1 MHRYQRRWP
10 EDFSNW
16 PRPDLETLHFR
27 DANDVA
33 CFAEVDPV
41 LAWRTW
47 PEVWH
52 LDDKGSIRCSS
63 KGSSLDSV
71 RSFAKRPAE
80 MLLCRE
86 EPVDPPC
93 PNHWLV
99 IEPRH
104 PGLADQYEVSEEDAR
119 AFLRLRRGLTRH
131 GILLLDVMVFDQEF
145 HWWSLHELTSGTTTW
160 TW

>member
-1 MHRYQRRWP
+1 MHTYQRRWP
-10 EDFSNW
+10 EVFSDW
-16 PRPDLETLHFR
+16 RGPRRGSIQFR
-27 DANDVA
+27 DALDVA
-33 CFAEVDPV
+33 HYAELDPV

-52 LDDKGSIRCSS
+52 LDDEGRFRCSS
-63 KGSSLDSV
+63 RGSSLDSV
-71 RSFAKRPAE
+71 REFAKRPAE

-93 PNHWLV
+93 PSRWLV

-104 PGLADQYEVSEEDAR
+104 PWLGDRYEVSEDDAR
-119 AFLRLRRGLTRH
+119 AFLRLRRGLACH
-131 GILLLDVMVFDQEF
+131 SIVLLDVMVFDQEF

-160 TW
+160 TS